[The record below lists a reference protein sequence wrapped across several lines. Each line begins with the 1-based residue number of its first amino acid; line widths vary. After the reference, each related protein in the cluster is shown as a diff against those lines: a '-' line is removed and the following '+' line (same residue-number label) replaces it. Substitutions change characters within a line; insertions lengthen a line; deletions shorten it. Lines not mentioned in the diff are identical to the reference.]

1 MALYSWLQPRKY
13 STPWNRTP
21 SLSSFLHTPAQ
32 PTIVSA
38 LSFTLQPALP
48 PPRSRHLPPTVAAA
62 GGERQGRGWCSA
74 GGVLCWQGSLLAGF
88 SAGGVLCWRGSLL
101 AGFSAGGVLCW
112 WGVVRWGGRG
122 TGTGGVVGSTGG
134 ATGLDG
140 VQGAD
145 RERFGA
151 SSGVEAT
158 SPAAPNTPATSATP
172 FTAAAKSTGGRA
184 GKRCDW
190 RMLALAA
197 ATPFPLSSSPPL
209 RPSLFLRHGAATR
222 QRDGGGSIGRL
233 ARGPVGGFVG
243 GRAHTRA
250 GGFVGGLAGA
260 LVGGS
265 DGGSVGGFA
274 SGSVGRLAGALVGG
288 TDSGSVGGFAG
299 GSVPGVPGAFMACAV
314 ACVAGSERA
323 TG

>member
-1 MALYSWLQPRKY
+1 
-13 STPWNRTP
+13 TPWNRTP

-32 PTIVSA
+32 PTVVSA

-88 SAGGVLCWRGSLL
+88 SAGGVLCWRG
-101 AGFSAGGVLCW
+101 AG
-112 WGVVRWGGRG
+112 
-122 TGTGGVVGSTGG
+122 
-134 ATGLDG
+134 
-140 VQGAD
+140 
-145 RERFGA
+145 RERSGA

-172 FTAAAKSTGGRA
+172 FTAAAKSMGGRA

-209 RPSLFLRHGAATR
+209 RPSLFLHHGAATR
-222 QRDGGGSIGRL
+222 QRDGGGSIGGL

-243 GRAHTRA
+243 GLAGALVGGSNGGSVGGFA
-250 GGFVGGLAGA
+250 GGSISGLGGA

-274 SGSVGRLAGALVGG
+274 GGSVGGLAGALVGG
-288 TDSGSVGGFAG
+288 TDGGSVGGFAG
-299 GSVPGVPGAFMACAV
+299 GSFGVLAGGSDPGVPGAFLACAV
-314 ACVAGSERA
+314 ACVAGSARA